1 MSGDPTLAELT
12 ARSRRL
18 GADRSICNWGGGNT
32 SAKTVM
38 LDFRGRER
46 SVMWVKG
53 SGSDLGEA
61 TVKSFT
67 PLFLEDVLPL
77 IEREAMSDEEMVAY
91 LAHSVAGQGYPRPS
105 IETLLHAFLP
115 WRHIDHTH
123 PDAII
128 SLACA
133 PEGERIMREIYGETA
148 VWVPYLR
155 PGFELSRLIALLLRE
170 NPQTQLVVMGKHG
183 LITWGETSEEAERN
197 TFETVAKAKA
207 YIDARRPTV
216 ALAGQAV
223 APLAPADRQELVAA
237 VAPAL
242 RGLLSERTRQVL
254 HFDDSDAALDF
265 VCSVDGRRLSQVGA
279 ACPDH
284 LVHIKWLPLWIDW
297 QPGGSAESL
306 VQGLQ
311 DGVQRFVTQYISF
324 WQTYSGGAEPT
335 LDPHPRVV
343 LIPGLGMFTSGRDM
357 KMAEICAQLYH
368 RAIAV
373 SGGAEAID
381 RYVSLTAEEAYHVEH
396 WPLELYKLTLAGP
409 ERELSRRVAFITGA
423 ASGIGR
429 VTARRLAQ
437 EGANV
442 VLADINVGG
451 AREAAAE
458 IVAEFGAGRALPV
471 GMDVTREEAV
481 IQAFRQAV
489 LTYGGVDIVVN
500 NAGLAIAHPIEET
513 SLADWQK
520 GIDVLA
526 TGYFLVAREAFKV
539 FTRQGRG
546 GNLIFVASKNAIV
559 GGKNV
564 SAYSAAKG
572 AEVQLARCLAEEGG
586 ARSIRVNTVCPD
598 AVIQGTGIFD
608 QTWRAERARAYKI
621 EDEQLEEHYRQRTA
635 LKVNILPK
643 DVAEAILFFASDR
656 SLKTTGCMITVDG
669 GVQAAYLR

>member
-1 MSGDPTLAELT
+1 MSGDATLAELI

-38 LDFRGRER
+38 RDFRGRER

-61 TVKSFT
+61 TAASFT
-67 PLFLEDVLPL
+67 PLYVDDILPL
-77 IEREAMSDEEMVAY
+77 MERDAMSDEEMVAY
-91 LAHSVAGQGYPRPS
+91 LAHCVAGQGYPRPS

-133 PEGERIMREIYGETA
+133 PKGEQLMREIYGEKA
-148 VWVPYLR
+148 VWAPYLR
-155 PGFELSRLIALLLRE
+155 PGFGLSRLIAQLLRE
-170 NPQTQLVVMGKHG
+170 NPQAELVVMGKHG
-183 LITWGETSEEAERN
+183 LITWGESSVQAEQR
-197 TFETVAKAKA
+197 TLAAVAKAKA
-207 YIDARRPTV
+207 YIDARRPAV
-216 ALAGQAV
+216 ALGGQAV
-223 APLAPADRQELVAA
+223 APVGAAERQALAAA
-237 VAPAL
+237 VAPVL
-242 RGLLSERTRQVL
+242 RGLLSEGSRQVL
-254 HFDDSDAALDF
+254 HFDDSDPALQF
-265 VCSVDGRRLSQVGA
+265 VCSVDGHRLSQVGA

-284 LVHIKWLPLWIDW
+284 LVHIKWLPLWVDW
-297 QPGGSAESL
+297 LPGGTAESL
-306 VQGLQ
+306 VAAMR
-311 DGVQRFVTQYISF
+311 DGVERFVTNYLAY
-324 WQTYSGGAEPT
+324 WRTYAGGAEPT
-335 LDPHPRVV
+335 LDPRPRVV
-343 LIPGLGMFTSGRDM
+343 LIPGLGMFTSGRDK

-381 RYVSLTAEEAYHVEH
+381 RYVSLTAEEAYHIEY

-409 ERELSRRVAFITGA
+409 ERELARRVAFITGA

-429 VTARRLAQ
+429 AAAWRFAR
-437 EGANV
+437 EGAIV
-442 VLADINVGG
+442 VLADINESG
-451 AREAAAE
+451 AVQVAGE
-458 IVAEFGAGRALPV
+458 INQEYGAGRALAI

-481 IQAFRQAV
+481 LQAFQRTI
-489 LTYGGVDIVVN
+489 LTYGGVDVVVN
-500 NAGLAIAHPIEET
+500 NAGMALSHPIEET
-513 SLADWQK
+513 TLAAWQK

-526 TGYFLVAREAFKV
+526 TGYFLVSREAFKI
-539 FTRQGRG
+539 FTLQGRG
-546 GNLIFVASKNAIV
+546 GNLVFVASKNALV

-572 AEVQLARCLAEEGG
+572 AEVQMARCLAEEGG

-598 AVIQGTGIFD
+598 AVIQGTGIFNEK
-608 QTWRAERARAYKI
+608 WRAERARAYQV
-621 EDEQLEEHYRQRTA
+621 EDQQLEEHYRQRTT
-635 LKVNILPK
+635 LKVNIVPE
-643 DVAEAILFFASDR
+643 DVAEAILFFASER
-656 SLKTTGCMITVDG
+656 SSKTTGCLMTVDG